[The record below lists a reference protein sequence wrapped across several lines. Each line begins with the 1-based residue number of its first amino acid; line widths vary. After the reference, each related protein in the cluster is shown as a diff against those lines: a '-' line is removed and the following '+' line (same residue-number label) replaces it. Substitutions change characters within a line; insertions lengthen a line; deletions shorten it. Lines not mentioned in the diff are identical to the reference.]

1 MRTASLS
8 LNSMAS
14 GHRVYAS
21 ATPRSTS
28 RSTSRSSRR
37 YQVLHPLTDNSRTP
51 VRLSRPDRPLFRG
64 PPITPP
70 SPLSPPPK
78 SPSGE
83 SNRSALSSSSLSSD
97 ISWTA
102 IKDPFQRERGDTHT
116 SDIDSAD
123 FSYTS
128 SNLTLYAGSP
138 VEYNGSDYS
147 GSHSSDLVPVLS
159 PCICLKFS
167 PVTFPASSRARSPM
181 SFPPVG
187 PPPPPY
193 PRVSVFS
200 ACLARA
206 HLSSASLY
214 LLTRPPP
221 VIPYRPRG
229 RFYNPRF
236 DPTHPLF
243 EPHLLSGPPAASL
256 SIPPAMDKDDILSPI
271 PELDLET
278 SDNNLPV
285 DTNLYSSYPVPGEWP
300 EDSDSLEP
308 TSGPVGW
315 LKALTSPA
323 V

>member
-1 MRTASLS
+1 
-8 LNSMAS
+8 
-14 GHRVYAS
+14 
-21 ATPRSTS
+21 
-28 RSTSRSSRR
+28 
-37 YQVLHPLTDNSRTP
+37 
-51 VRLSRPDRPLFRG
+51 
-64 PPITPP
+64 
-70 SPLSPPPK
+70 
-78 SPSGE
+78 
-83 SNRSALSSSSLSSD
+83 LSSD

-123 FSYTS
+123 FSYTA
-128 SNLTLYAGSP
+128 SNLTLYTGST
-138 VEYNGSDYS
+138 VEYNGSGYS
-147 GSHSSDLVPVLS
+147 GSCSSDLVPILS
-159 PCICLKFS
+159 PCVRLNFS
-167 PVTFPASSRARSPM
+167 PVSSSVSSPARFPM
-181 SFPPVG
+181 SASPVAPPA
-187 PPPPPY
+187 PPPI
-193 PRVSVFS
+193 SLFS

-206 HLSSASLY
+206 HLSSACLSL
-214 LLTRPPP
+214 LSRPPP

-256 SIPPAMDKDDILSPI
+256 SIPPALDKDDILSPI

-278 SDNNLPV
+278 LDTNLSV
-285 DTNLYSSYPVPGEWP
+285 ETNLYSSYPVPGEWP
-300 EDSDSLEP
+300 EDSDILEP